1 MQFMERII
9 DFWHFSFGFVNT
21 MRFLHTLARA
31 HLCMCLPV
39 LQLCYNIKRC
49 DDGIHGSI
57 VCISAYCRVN
67 TNTRPQHYWFFFSL
81 VRAFSCTR
89 NHMAHWHKSNEHF
102 YRMHAYP
109 YKMKVFTW
117 IQTLTWYYQWLIQWS
132 YSKLNAV
139 NTYRNIKHIKRTI
152 RLEIPTGR
160 SFIPNYMIHACL
172 RLWGGWFE
180 ISKNAIFLLFSIDFK
195 SWVEIFFLFQ
205 VCPSP
210 MYKKVVFCDLFLC
223 FCIQKWTLELIF
235 SQKTFFSLSFFPSD
249 YSARDAIL
257 LFHFHL

>member
-1 MQFMERII
+1 
-9 DFWHFSFGFVNT
+9 
-21 MRFLHTLARA
+21 
-31 HLCMCLPV
+31 
-39 LQLCYNIKRC
+39 
-49 DDGIHGSI
+49 
-57 VCISAYCRVN
+57 
-67 TNTRPQHYWFFFSL
+67 
-81 VRAFSCTR
+81 
-89 NHMAHWHKSNEHF
+89 MAHWHKSNEHF

-152 RLEIPTGR
+152 RLGIPTGR

-172 RLWGGWFE
+172 LLWGGWFE
-180 ISKNAIFLLFSIDFK
+180 ILKKCLFFFQLILSHGSKFVSSFK
-195 SWVEIFFLFQ
+195 FVQ
-205 VCPSP
+205 VQCTPKWSF
-210 MYKKVVFCDLFLC
+210 VVFCDLFLC

>member
-1 MQFMERII
+1 
-9 DFWHFSFGFVNT
+9 
-21 MRFLHTLARA
+21 
-31 HLCMCLPV
+31 
-39 LQLCYNIKRC
+39 
-49 DDGIHGSI
+49 
-57 VCISAYCRVN
+57 
-67 TNTRPQHYWFFFSL
+67 
-81 VRAFSCTR
+81 
-89 NHMAHWHKSNEHF
+89 MAHWHKSNEHF

-180 ISKNAIFLLFSIDFK
+180 ISKNAIFFLFSIDFK
-195 SWVEIFFLFQ
+195 SWVEICFLFQ

-210 MYKKVVFCDLFLC
+210 KWSFVNFFCVSVYRSGPLNWF
-223 FCIQKWTLELIF
+223 FPK
-235 SQKTFFSLSFFPSD
+235 KTFFSLSFFPSD